1 MLTPLQQEQ
10 LRLECNIPS
19 VTKAQTGKTHIQAS
33 LRVYSVQSRQQVD
46 RGYLA
51 ENKKKQKTMNAPLY
65 PCWLSAYSVLFTSEA
80 TEDKSFVRQFVLIQ
94 LRHKKERNA
103 NPSEAAFSSFIG

>member
-51 ENKKKQKTMNAPLY
+51 ENKKTPKNYECPIISMLAQCLF
-65 PCWLSAYSVLFTSEA
+65 SAFYIRGHRGQELCTTVCSDPT
-80 TEDKSFVRQFVLIQ
+80 TT
-94 LRHKKERNA
+94 
-103 NPSEAAFSSFIG
+103 

>member
-10 LRLECNIPS
+10 VRLECNIPS

-33 LRVYSVQSRQQVD
+33 LTVYSVQSRQQVD
-46 RGYLA
+46 RRYLA
-51 ENKKKQKTMNAPLY
+51 ENNQKKKTMNAPLH

-80 TEDKSFVRQFVLIQ
+80 TEDKRFVRQFVPIQ
-94 LRHKKERNA
+94 LRHKKREER
-103 NPSEAAFSSFIG
+103 